1 MTAVWAKNLLN
12 LQALDLEIR
21 NLKLRLNI
29 IPKEAENLQQEIAK
43 IEGKVKTAKAAKA
56 AHELELQHAESE
68 IAEINDKI
76 DKLQIQSAMVKKN
89 TKLRLKVSVTC

>member
-43 IEGKVKTAKAAKA
+43 IESKVKTAKAAYA
-56 AHELELQHAESE
+56 G
-68 IAEINDKI
+68 
-76 DKLQIQSAMVKKN
+76 
-89 TKLRLKVSVTC
+89 LRLFGWTHW